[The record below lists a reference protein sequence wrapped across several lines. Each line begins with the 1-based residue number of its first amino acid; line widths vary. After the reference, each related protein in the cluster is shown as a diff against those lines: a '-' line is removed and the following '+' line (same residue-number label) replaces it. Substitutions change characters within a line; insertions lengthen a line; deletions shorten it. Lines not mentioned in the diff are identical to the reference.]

1 MPLAQVQ
8 SLWSKVQQA
17 RDKALG
23 NPFVQQALHE
33 ARNDDKVWNTKVLP
47 LQRKLQSRLK
57 GVVPQEA
64 PPKALQSQA
73 LHVHTDPPGH
83 PPGTEQRRI
92 WPYRLG
98 RQLQSLGRYSQH

>member
-47 LQRKLQSRLK
+47 LAAQTCNR
-57 GVVPQEA
+57 A
-64 PPKALQSQA
+64 
-73 LHVHTDPPGH
+73 
-83 PPGTEQRRI
+83 
-92 WPYRLG
+92 
-98 RQLQSLGRYSQH
+98 

>member
-8 SLWSKVQQA
+8 SLWSKDQQA

-64 PPKALQSQA
+64 PPRRCKTRPCMYIRTTWALR
-73 LHVHTDPPGH
+73 GN
-83 PPGTEQRRI
+83 
-92 WPYRLG
+92 
-98 RQLQSLGRYSQH
+98 